1 MCSLS
6 LHLLAYPSSPT
17 INMTPALTMPIVIT
31 GAGPAGLCLAN
42 ILQIHSIPCVVYE
55 AESGPNA
62 RNQGGTL
69 DLHAETG
76 LRALEAAGL
85 LSKVMEKARTG
96 NAEAM
101 KVMKGDGTVI
111 YDENRPDGEEQESSG
126 RPEIDRCV
134 PVIASPLVPYT
145 IRHDLVSRAAGD

>member
-1 MCSLS
+1 MSSLS

-17 INMTPALTMPIVIT
+17 INMTPALSMPIVIT

-42 ILQIHSIPCVVYE
+42 ILQEHSIPCAVYE

-76 LRALEAAGL
+76 LRALQAAGL
-85 LSKVMEKARTG
+85 LSKVMAKARTG
-96 NAEAM
+96 DAEAM

-111 YDENRPDGEEQESSG
+111 YDENRPDGAEQESSG
-126 RPEIDRCV
+126 RPEIDRYV
-134 PVIASPLVPYT
+134 PNTTSPSAPST
-145 IRHDLVSRAAGD
+145 S